1 MQAGPFTHFPRFDDL
16 VAYERGELT
25 FDETV
30 NLFQSVID
38 TGLVA
43 QLQPFY
49 QRTAQALV
57 ASGHCVATRETRSIV
72 ED

>member
-1 MQAGPFTHFPRFDDL
+1 MHSDIRSETPRFDDL

-30 NLFQSVID
+30 ELFQSLID
-38 TGLVA
+38 TGLVW

-49 QRTAQALV
+49 QRTARALV
-57 ASGHCVATRETRSIV
+57 ASGHCVEAGELV
-72 ED
+72 EA